1 MIRSRGSWLVS
12 APRSRCCGRTCSGAM
27 PRLSRRSLC
36 SSGCIQLPRAPPPS
50 AAWRLPIAL
59 CTPDQPPRLCMPF
72 WLGRNGPGPAVAHSA
87 GEASASRPHV
97 LIPLC
102 HPQVRA
108 EEAGLHA
115 RLSSAEAQLQR
126 SAATL
131 RAQEERLSDAR
142 RVGAAAAAHAV
153 RSMAALEASAM
164 RALQA
169 ADAKATAQ
177 LERLR
182 TMQAKV
188 EAAVNTGRSRRLNG
202 RWSA

>member
-1 MIRSRGSWLVS
+1 MIRSRGSW
-12 APRSRCCGRTCSGAM
+12 C
-27 PRLSRRSLC
+27 
-36 SSGCIQLPRAPPPS
+36 APPGDLLGFGERPC
-50 AAWRLPIAL
+50 AAATLHGRREDRLLRAFPPTHHGAALVCPAWWQARERAEIA
-59 CTPDQPPRLCMPF
+59 
-72 WLGRNGPGPAVAHSA
+72 
-87 GEASASRPHV
+87 V
-97 LIPLC
+97 LREDVQRSDAAAEQALSMLER
-102 HPQVRA
+102 VRA

>member
-1 MIRSRGSWLVS
+1 MRQRTRTHAALVMNGMLPT
-12 APRSRCCGRTCSGAM
+12 APMRTNDVRPLTAFC
-27 PRLSRRSLC
+27 
-36 SSGCIQLPRAPPPS
+36 
-50 AAWRLPIAL
+50 PI
-59 CTPDQPPRLCMPF
+59 
-72 WLGRNGPGPAVAHSA
+72 
-87 GEASASRPHV
+87 
-97 LIPLC
+97 
-102 HPQVRA
+102 
-108 EEAGLHA
+108 
-115 RLSSAEAQLQR
+115 
-126 SAATL
+126 
-131 RAQEERLSDAR
+131 QEERLSDAR